1 MTRSPLS
8 VNAVLLVA
16 ALLAFVAV
24 AVSCGGGSAPT
35 LDEVALN
42 DGDVPGDWAPS
53 DFDQERGQ
61 ALWDVLPELL
71 SANSEARL
79 LLRAYEDDTGNE
91 GAAVIVIEAEAA
103 GAIPQEIAGQ
113 RVVEPLT
120 QLLLQQEAL
129 LGPEVLGG
137 DPGTYFALSDD
148 PVPGSLR
155 SRLARLIEDDRLF
168 SDSLVFPSGRLMV
181 VVTVWYPE
189 QQGPFREVEDLA
201 ADVERRLGEYSREAQ
216 ASHDPS

>member
-8 VNAVLLVA
+8 ANAVLLVA
-16 ALLAFVAV
+16 TLLAFVAV
-24 AVSCGGGSAPT
+24 AASCGGGGAPT

-42 DGDVPGDWAPS
+42 DGDVPADWAPA
-53 DFDQERGQ
+53 DFDQERGR

-79 LLRAYEDDTGNE
+79 LLRAYEDDTATQ
-91 GAAVIVIEAEAA
+91 GAAVIVIETEAA
-103 GAIPQEIAGQ
+103 GAIPQEITGQ
-113 RVVEPLT
+113 RVVAPLT
-120 QLLLQQEAL
+120 RLLLQQEAL

-168 SDSLVFPSGRLMV
+168 SDSLAFPSGRLMV

-189 QQGPFREVEDLA
+189 RQGPFREVEDLA
-201 ADVERRLGEYSREAQ
+201 AEVAERLEEYLAEA
-216 ASHDPS
+216 